1 MNKDV
6 IYIEPE
12 DDITDIILKIENSKE
27 KIVALVPPKK
37 AGVFRSV
44 VNIKLMAKTA
54 TTAKKKIVLVTTDP
68 SIKKIAANVKL
79 PVTKNLQ
86 SAPTIPAVENSDDE
100 ISSEELFETPEE
112 DDTDAQNVSEIE
124 DNATEEGGTKTKEA
138 KAESLTAKQ
147 DEEEDENKDEQDDS
161 TGKDEDAKT
170 TAKKDR
176 QDNSSKTSKASKSKS
191 SGAGFLGWL
200 KNNKKL
206 SIALGTCSVLLII
219 FLVWALVIAPAVSIQ
234 ISIRTNSNNFS
245 ENVTFTTVLSEE
257 NADEGRFYL
266 EEKKVES
273 SQEVKFEATG
283 KKNVGKKA
291 TGEVDVYAYFPLNI
305 PASTQIKEGEQF
317 TISGLVYT
325 ATEQVV
331 LEYDGKGKE
340 DCANKTKP
348 EGLVDYGC
356 RVNGA
361 VPVVASE
368 PGTKYNI
375 AASSSG
381 WDTNARVFAYSSKD
395 MTGGT
400 DEEITIVTQADIDKA
415 KAALAESTPEE
426 TENKKDLLYQ
436 EQISESD
443 LAIDSSFRQTA
454 NDAVPTPA
462 VGEEVKEGVTPMLK
476 ATTKASVY
484 VVDKTKIEQFIAKK
498 AELGEN
504 KKIYEMK
511 KPFIESF
518 METSAGF
525 TGKLKTSYAVGPRIT
540 ENDVIE
546 RIKGKGLGEAQHDLK
561 DIEGIEVRID
571 KSVPWVSTIPS
582 DPNKITIVF
591 EVKDQNGGK
600 IEAKWDNEEDNNKQ
614 DSSDSSQDETTKE

>member
-86 SAPTIPAVENSDDE
+86 SAPTIPAVRDSDDE

-112 DDTDAQNVSEIE
+112 DDTDAQNVSETE
-124 DNATEEGGTKTKEA
+124 DDATEEGDTKTKET

-147 DEEEDENKDEQDDS
+147 DEEKDENKDEQDDS

-176 QDNSSKTSKASKSKS
+176 QDNSSKTSKSKS

-206 SIALGTCSVLLII
+206 SIALGTCGVLLIM

-257 NADEGRFYL
+257 NADEGKFYL

-325 ATEQVV
+325 A
-331 LEYDGKGKE
+331 
-340 DCANKTKP
+340 
-348 EGLVDYGC
+348 
-356 RVNGA
+356 
-361 VPVVASE
+361 
-368 PGTKYNI
+368 I
-375 AASSSG
+375 
-381 WDTNARVFAYSSKD
+381 
-395 MTGGT
+395 
-400 DEEITIVTQADIDKA
+400 
-415 KAALAESTPEE
+415 
-426 TENKKDLLYQ
+426 
-436 EQISESD
+436 
-443 LAIDSSFRQTA
+443 
-454 NDAVPTPA
+454 
-462 VGEEVKEGVTPMLK
+462 
-476 ATTKASVY
+476 
-484 VVDKTKIEQFIAKK
+484 
-498 AELGEN
+498 
-504 KKIYEMK
+504 
-511 KPFIESF
+511 
-518 METSAGF
+518 
-525 TGKLKTSYAVGPRIT
+525 
-540 ENDVIE
+540 
-546 RIKGKGLGEAQHDLK
+546 
-561 DIEGIEVRID
+561 
-571 KSVPWVSTIPS
+571 
-582 DPNKITIVF
+582 
-591 EVKDQNGGK
+591 
-600 IEAKWDNEEDNNKQ
+600 
-614 DSSDSSQDETTKE
+614 

>member
-44 VNIKLMAKTA
+44 VNIKLMTKTA
-54 TTAKKKIVLVTTDP
+54 TAAKKKIVLVTTDP

-86 SAPTIPAVENSDDE
+86 SAPTIPVVEDNDE
-100 ISSEELFETPEE
+100 DISREELFEEPEE
-112 DDTDAQNVSEIE
+112 QDTEVQ
-124 DNATEEGGTKTKEA
+124 KTD
-138 KAESLTAKQ
+138 KAESESTDEDDISTEETEAAAVETKQ
-147 DEEEDENKDEQDDS
+147 NKTKDDS
-161 TGKDEDAKT
+161 EDDQDSTKSEDT
-170 TAKKDR
+170 DIETVTKKSR
-176 QDNSSKTSKASKSKS
+176 QNGDPETSKSKS
-191 SGAGFLGWL
+191 SSAGFLGWL
-200 KNNKKL
+200 KKNKKFA
-206 SIALGTCSVLLII
+206 IVLGVCGVSLVI

-245 ENVTFTTVLSEE
+245 ENVTFTTVLGEE
-257 NADEGRFYL
+257 NADEGKFYL

-340 DCANKTKP
+340 NCANKAKP

-356 RVNGA
+356 RINGA

-400 DEEITIVTQADIDKA
+400 DEEITIVTQADVDKA
-415 KAALAESTPEE
+415 KAALAESNPEE

-436 EQISESD
+436 EQISEGD
-443 LAIDSSFRQTA
+443 LAIDSSFKQTA
-454 NDAVPTPA
+454 NDAIPTPA

-484 VVDKTKIEQFIAKK
+484 VVDKTKIEQFITKK

-525 TGKLKTSYAVGPRIT
+525 TGKLKTSYAVGPHIT

-571 KSVPWVSTIPS
+571 KSVPWVSTIPA
-582 DPNKITIVF
+582 DPNKITVVF

-600 IEAKWDNEEDNNKQ
+600 IEAKWDNEEDGNKQ
-614 DSSDSSQDETTKE
+614 DSSDSSQDKTTKE